1 MADFNRIERGLVER
15 LALVKEGEFQER
27 VGATPLRLI
36 RDVRTAAPV
45 TLRKGSVTRDDLRRD
60 FLKDALQADPVDYLR
75 TAIDIPGT
83 ELVPLR
89 YFADKA
95 KMRQADLQSFITSA
109 TGTAARKRLLIE
121 RIALPDKAYMKAS
134 GQASEIQKRLLNGKE
149 VTPVSATEAR
159 VAALAVAGLPRPLAA
174 DASGLRT
181 LLLRCLDLTSD
192 DGTHVGKSEVRK
204 AVARLDELCLHGE

>member
-1 MADFNRIERGLVER
+1 MRFKPTLSTTCRLPHRSCQGL
-15 LALVKEGEFQER
+15 A
-27 VGATPLRLI
+27 
-36 RDVRTAAPV
+36 
-45 TLRKGSVTRDDLRRD
+45 
-60 FLKDALQADPVDYLR
+60 
-75 TAIDIPGT
+75 
-83 ELVPLR
+83 LVPLR

-159 VAALAVAGLPRPLAA
+159 VAALAVVQVFLGPLAA

-181 LLLRCLDLTSD
+181 LLLRCLRRHLTSD

-204 AVARLDELCLHGE
+204 GGRPA